1 MRLLMLPFRFAAAIT
16 AWAIGSAVVVVTEVG
31 VTRGHAPTA
40 LVFGAS
46 LLALGLGAVVGTTVW
61 RMSRS
66 HPVQAGGVLAV
77 LIVAFVVAAVL
88 SGAAVRG

>member
-16 AWAIGSAVVVVTEVG
+16 AWAIGSAVVIVTEAG

-46 LLALGLGAVVGTTVW
+46 LLALGLGAVVGTIVW

-66 HPVQAGGVLAV
+66 HPVQAAGVLAV
-77 LIVAFVVAAVL
+77 LMVAFVVAAVL

>member
-16 AWAIGSAVVVVTEVG
+16 AWAIGSAVVIVTETG

-46 LLALGLGAVVGTTVW
+46 LLALGLGAVVSTIVW

-66 HPVQAGGVLAV
+66 HPVHAGGVLAV
-77 LIVAFVVAAVL
+77 LMVAFVVAAVL

>member
-1 MRLLMLPFRFAAAIT
+1 MRLLMLPFRVAAAIT
-16 AWAIGSAVVVVTEVG
+16 AWAIGSAVVIVTEAG

-40 LVFGAS
+40 LMLGAS
-46 LLALGLGAVVGTTVW
+46 LLAVGLGAVVGAIVW
-61 RMSRS
+61 RMSKSR
-66 HPVQAGGVLAV
+66 PVQATGVLAV